1 MSSHDVR
8 CVALM
13 SDCWLA
19 AAAWHGL
26 WMNKKLG
33 WALLQKLSSAAST
46 GPWGGSDWK
55 WIGSAVFSIDLLQT
69 QPSLLSTA
77 VISDLKKIP
86 GLCRLLDGGAL
97 WLQGAVSLRRHKL
110 MGRFSTIKPAVL
122 IKAQHGPVF
131 LGAKQQQSN
140 LATVPDNPPA
150 VFFSSQVSN
159 TTTEVPQ
166 PLHPHW
172 VTNTKYH
179 LLWYRSLSQ
188 TAFRIA
194 EKLIILLAVFL
205 YKQERAH
212 AKMFWGVI
220 SMLLWSGVALPF
232 GVLFIKKHTHTHTLW
247 HPNTRAHASPAVVG
261 NWWWLQIY
269 GWQSGSLP
277 VLLLETCHGFLICSH
292 DLLHQGVPAPRSS
305 Q

>member
-1 MSSHDVR
+1 MDE
-8 CVALM
+8 
-13 SDCWLA
+13 
-19 AAAWHGL
+19 
-26 WMNKKLG
+26 
-33 WALLQKLSSAAST
+33 QKVGMGSPAKVVVGCFNWT
-46 GPWGGSDWK
+46 MGGSDWK
-55 WIGSAVFSIDLLQT
+55 WIGSAVFSMDLVQT
-69 QPSLLSTA
+69 QPSLLSPA

-86 GLCRLLDGGAL
+86 GLCGLLDGGTL

-122 IKAQHGPVF
+122 IKGQHGPIF
-131 LGAKQQQSN
+131 LGLKQQQSN

-166 PLHPHW
+166 SLHPHW

-232 GVLFIKKHTHTHTLW
+232 GVLFIKNTRTHTHSDTQT
-247 HPNTRAHASPAVVG
+247 HAHTPHLQ
-261 NWWWLQIY
+261 WLEI
-269 GWQSGSLP
+269 GGGCRFMVGSLARSLCYCWRRATASLSAP
-277 VLLLETCHGFLICSH
+277 MTCYIRVS
-292 DLLHQGVPAPRSS
+292 QRRAPASN
-305 Q
+305 